1 VSFVVATAA
10 SNLGNVNGTVSSL
23 TYTVFDVAGNQIG
36 QFYSIAE
43 GTITVPTEF
52 SNIGRIEI
60 EANSAAYAR
69 VTSVAFQSI
78 LAPVAPAEVAP
89 TVIGYT
95 LTDTDG
101 DTANASLTLRVVTNN
116 LFGDAAANTVTGTAG
131 NDRIDGGAGNDTLNG
146 GAGNDIVIGGLGND
160 TLNGGDGIDEL
171 RGGAGNDIL
180 NGDNGNDILVGGL
193 GNDTLNGGAGS
204 DVFRWEFADRGNAGS
219 PAVDTVVGFSNALPS
234 AGGDVLDLRDL
245 LQGETL
251 GGAAG
256 GNLTSYLHMSL
267 SGADT
272 LIQISSAGGFA
283 SGFNAGAID
292 QTIVLQGVD
301 LTGAGTRSD
310 LQIIQDLLT
319 RSKLV
324 VDGT

>member
-1 VSFVVATAA
+1 MVASAA

-52 SNIGRIEI
+52 SNIGHVEI

-69 VTSVAFQSI
+69 VTSVSFQSV
-78 LAPVAPAEVAP
+78 LAPTAPAEVAP

-101 DTANASLTLRVVTNN
+101 DTSSSSLTLRVIENN
-116 LFGDAAANTVTGTAG
+116 LFGDSSANTIVGTAG
-131 NDRIDGGAGNDTLNG
+131 NDRIDGGAGNDTLS
-146 GAGNDIVIGGLGND
+146 
-160 TLNGGDGIDEL
+160 
-171 RGGAGNDIL
+171 GGAGNDIL
-180 NGDNGNDILVGGL
+180 IGGAGNDTLDGGDGNDELRGGLGNDILTGGNGNDILVGGP
-193 GNDTLNGGAGS
+193 GNDTLTGGAGS
-204 DVFRWEFADRGNAGS
+204 DVFRWEFADRGSAGT
-219 PAVDTVVGFSNALPS
+219 PAVDTVTDFNNALPS

-251 GGAAG
+251 QGGAV
-256 GNLTSYLHMSL
+256 GNLTNYMHMTL
-267 SGADT
+267 SGGNT
-272 LIQISSAGGFA
+272 LIQVSSAGGFSA
-283 SGFNAGAID
+283 GFNAGAID

-324 VDGT
+324 VDGA